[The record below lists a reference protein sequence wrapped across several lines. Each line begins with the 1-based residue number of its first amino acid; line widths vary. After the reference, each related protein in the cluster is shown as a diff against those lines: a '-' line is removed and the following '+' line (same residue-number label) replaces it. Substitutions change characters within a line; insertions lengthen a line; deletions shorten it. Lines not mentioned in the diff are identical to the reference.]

1 LLGWTQ
7 PHEPAAAIF
16 TKPVSTSL
24 EKKVQDA
31 LNESRILVLGVQ
43 VLLSFQ
49 YTSVLENA
57 FVKLPFISQAL
68 ELVTLALL
76 LLTFGLLV
84 SPVPY
89 HLLVWRSEDS
99 EDVQT
104 FVSTIVEIA
113 LLPFAIALSIDVYIS
128 VQPVTD
134 KLIAIVIGAAIFMTA
149 VFFWYVLEAARVR
162 HDENPSRAHERGTP
176 MPKHIRATTST
187 EEKIQHA
194 LTEARVV
201 LPGAQALLG
210 FQFVAVLLGGFETL
224 PASSRYLHV
233 ASLTLV
239 TLSTILL
246 MTPAAYH
253 RIVEKGEATEH
264 FFRVASAMVLWSL
277 IPLSCGTCGDFFI
290 LARKVSGSM
299 LLASAATGVILVC
312 FYGWWFGL
320 SLYRRE
326 ARGALQN

>member
-1 LLGWTQ
+1 MNR
-7 PHEPAAAIF
+7 PRRSSPP
-16 TKPVSTSL
+16 KPVSTSL

-84 SPVPY
+84 TPVPY
-89 HLLVWRSEDS
+89 HLLVWRSKDS

-113 LLPFAIALSIDVYIS
+113 LLPFAIGLSIDVYIS
-128 VQPVTD
+128 VQPITGEF
-134 KLIAIVIGAAIFMTA
+134 IAIVIGGAIFMTA
-149 VFFWYVLEAARVR
+149 IFFWYVFEAARVR
-162 HDENPSRAHERGTP
+162 HDENPERAHERGTP
-176 MPKHIRATTST
+176 MPEHIRATTST

-201 LPGAQALLG
+201 LPGGSGPVGLPVRRGAIGRLRNFAS
-210 FQFVAVLLGGFETL
+210 FVAIRSCRESHAGDSEHDLIDD
-224 PASSRYLHV
+224 AR
-233 ASLTLV
+233 
-239 TLSTILL
+239 
-246 MTPAAYH
+246 
-253 RIVEKGEATEH
+253 RI
-264 FFRVASAMVLWSL
+264 S
-277 IPLSCGTCGDFFI
+277 PD
-290 LARKVSGSM
+290 
-299 LLASAATGVILVC
+299 
-312 FYGWWFGL
+312 
-320 SLYRRE
+320 RRE
-326 ARGALQN
+326 GRSD

>member
-1 LLGWTQ
+1 
-7 PHEPAAAIF
+7 
-16 TKPVSTSL
+16 
-24 EKKVQDA
+24 
-31 LNESRILVLGVQ
+31 
-43 VLLSFQ
+43 
-49 YTSVLENA
+49 
-57 FVKLPFISQAL
+57 
-68 ELVTLALL
+68 
-76 LLTFGLLV
+76 
-84 SPVPY
+84 
-89 HLLVWRSEDS
+89 
-99 EDVQT
+99 
-104 FVSTIVEIA
+104 
-113 LLPFAIALSIDVYIS
+113 
-128 VQPVTD
+128 
-134 KLIAIVIGAAIFMTA
+134 MTA
-149 VFFWYVLEAARVR
+149 IFFWYVLEAARVR
-162 HDENPSRAHERGTP
+162 HDENPARAHERGTP

-210 FQFVAVLLGGFETL
+210 FQFVAVLLGGFESL
-224 PASSRYLHV
+224 PASSRYVHV

-290 LARKVSGSM
+290 LVRKVSGSM
-299 LLASAATGVILVC
+299 RLASAATGVIIVC
-312 FYGWWFGL
+312 FYGLWFGF

>member
-84 SPVPY
+84 SPIPY

-104 FVSTIVEIA
+104 FVSTILEIA

-134 KLIAIVIGAAIFMTA
+134 KLIAIVIGAAIFHDRS
-149 VFFWYVLEAARVR
+149 FFLVCPR
-162 HDENPSRAHERGTP
+162 SRAR
-176 MPKHIRATTST
+176 
-187 EEKIQHA
+187 
-194 LTEARVV
+194 
-201 LPGAQALLG
+201 
-210 FQFVAVLLGGFETL
+210 
-224 PASSRYLHV
+224 
-233 ASLTLV
+233 
-239 TLSTILL
+239 
-246 MTPAAYH
+246 
-253 RIVEKGEATEH
+253 
-264 FFRVASAMVLWSL
+264 SA
-277 IPLSCGTCGDFFI
+277 
-290 LARKVSGSM
+290 
-299 LLASAATGVILVC
+299 
-312 FYGWWFGL
+312 
-320 SLYRRE
+320 
-326 ARGALQN
+326 